1 MYWNNNNHQMMQQG
15 TSNSQP
21 KQDVFAD
28 WNRDIYTQPPRFI
41 QQSSN
46 PYNSKC
52 HSQNHSQNNYG
63 YVMENLNRRPVTA
76 RGFVGVGPV
85 QPDNYE
91 PKPDMLPIKFVP
103 VEPKVIKQKPPS
115 PVKPELSKSRRKKDR
130 QKRSKA
136 KKLAEQ
142 EKVLDPAKVFVA
154 HEDFW
159 GSDTPAEPS
168 TSTEEPQKSD
178 DSWADVERVSTD
190 SPDSPNFEDTKEA
203 VSSPEASHENWTSP
217 EKSTESEDQFVANT
231 SIDSDVVRTYHALV
245 TYPPYNPQPEEPEQE
260 YRVLEPRGTFPGAVF
275 PILPKKVPDPKEV
288 EAPEPKEPESKLV
301 ESFGNLHIQDT
312 PSTSNPPKA
321 QIEPQPIYL
330 PPRKEQPEPKRGPWY
345 PWTTPEPI
353 RYNLL
358 PPAGPGSLWDLEGCV
373 ARDNRKP
380 VVARKQKP
388 VDPVLFAKLRH
399 QEEQRNVFTPYYG
412 EKKDGFKCQKCPKNY
427 RFSDCISFAAMSHTW
442 TSNWDKDLPVLP
454 RANGLVIPLPD
465 GYPDEDTVFAYY
477 RVLVEKENKYILIAC
492 HVNLHGY
499 HRGDLRFLEVNTR
512 TELEGFPGTN
522 VIGNL
527 FPGDIVAVTELARNS
542 EARFMKLGEKVS
554 EVSQESTCYW
564 MVSRMQLFPR
574 YQTRPVTF
582 TFLKNRM
589 AVVKGDDEPMRVTV
603 EEWKN
608 VASDKIFIGVCF
620 KPEKLEYNFT
630 EDYGKNKK
638 NMVTSK
644 VARISSYP
652 NAFGTIYGYKECT
665 DQNEHFDVGINAFS
679 NPELTMEQRNKVVE
693 TCSLMGFSAANT
705 IFNGRFDCRAFHMM
719 DISKSNLTIKFRID
733 NPPAQPSL
741 GLWNSG
747 NRIVIG
753 GPEGD
758 VNASIETVIQ
768 ETEDSLRI
776 TARLSRDIP
785 KYLDFRH
792 GEYIV
797 SQREITDHYFL
808 YDGYFQDLEQGS
820 NGRRIIETLYG
831 GPPLELIT
839 DPRGFHQQYYF
850 PSVPE
855 MLALN
860 QYQNE
865 YVQMLLDGNPLII
878 GSSPFGCGKSMTI
891 ITAALE
897 IYKRNCA
904 IDELVNQRQQLL
916 ITQSNYASVN
926 LIEIAKRICSSGDMS
941 LTNLKFVRFVTEKNW
956 NELPDN
962 CRTEYDMPYIMNRIF
977 CEWGSGRIDE
987 NDRRLKRLQKCH
999 FNHML
1004 AYILK
1009 NHLLEPHELGGG
1021 GRKTYDRLGEFKT
1034 PFSLIITEAFFLLYQ
1049 PDLIMTT
1056 ADSSKNLLGVLKEVC
1071 TVQIDEASQLPEYTL
1086 LGLLKTFNRAN
1097 FGLIGDIHQLPP
1109 YCEETLSGKLKEFGI
1124 GNTMQRAIT
1133 GKLFPTST
1141 LRYVYRCH
1149 PKTTRMLSQL
1159 FYGGNLLSGV
1169 QENQRN
1175 QFMLRRSDFWVNPDF
1190 PFMIVNNDGA
1200 SYKMGTSVGNDSE
1213 KEFIGKMITN
1223 LLHHPKYPI
1232 KPRDIGV
1239 ISFYAAQTSVL
1250 TELLRGTGVKCG
1262 TVDAFQG
1269 TEREIIIVCCTNEYV
1284 SEFMQLPNRL
1294 NVAMS
1299 RAKQATIIIGNVEG
1313 MRKADYWRDIL
1324 QMVVENRNLVD
1335 VKSWKAP
1342 PTHVPHN
1349 VTAAQTARIYPNMK
1363 SKRSKIIVT
1372 PPVPFQKKNELVDT
1386 VPNPYFQAF
1395 QRWN

>member
-1 MYWNNNNHQMMQQG
+1 MDSGNG
-15 TSNSQP
+15 EDGAAAP
-21 KQDVFAD
+21 K
-28 WNRDIYTQPPRFI
+28 
-41 QQSSN
+41 
-46 PYNSKC
+46 K
-52 HSQNHSQNNYG
+52 
-63 YVMENLNRRPVTA
+63 
-76 RGFVGVGPV
+76 
-85 QPDNYE
+85 
-91 PKPDMLPIKFVP
+91 
-103 VEPKVIKQKPPS
+103 
-115 PVKPELSKSRRKKDR
+115 
-130 QKRSKA
+130 SKA
-136 KKLAEQ
+136 KPRGNPAAPTINSPESSPGVPVGNLAIKEESPSEVAPKAVDLEGASAPQSVQDPKAFPCPHPGCPKSFPSQRGLNLHSHRHKFEVELEPVEEQ
-142 EKVLDPAKVFVA
+142 EGTSEAAPILVRKEPVPEPEKVVEEEPAIPEEQREEIMIGQFPCTLPGCSSKPFNKRSNLMRHCRTQHGVKVQQAQKNVFV
-154 HEDFW
+154 
-159 GSDTPAEPS
+159 
-168 TSTEEPQKSD
+168 
-178 DSWADVERVSTD
+178 
-190 SPDSPNFEDTKEA
+190 
-203 VSSPEASHENWTSP
+203 
-217 EKSTESEDQFVANT
+217 EKAPGPV
-231 SIDSDVVRTYHALV
+231 
-245 TYPPYNPQPEEPEQE
+245 PEQ
-260 YRVLEPRGTFPGAVF
+260 VTQSGQ
-275 PILPKKVPDPKEV
+275 DPQ
-288 EAPEPKEPESKLV
+288 A
-301 ESFGNLHIQDT
+301 DT

-321 QIEPQPIYL
+321 QIELQPIYL

-388 VDPVLFAKLRH
+388 VDPVLFARLRH

-454 RANGLVIPLPD
+454 RANCLVIPLPD

-542 EARFMKLGEKVS
+542 EARFMKLEEKVS

-574 YQTRPVTF
+574 SQTRPVTF
-582 TFLKNRM
+582 TFLNNRM

-603 EEWKN
+603 EEWKS
-608 VASDKIFIGVCF
+608 VATDKIFIGVCF

-679 NPELTMEQRNKVVE
+679 TPDLTIEQRNKVVE

-705 IFNGRFDCRAFHMM
+705 ISNGRFDCRAFRMM

-758 VNASIETVIQ
+758 VNASIKTVIQ

-776 TARLSRDIP
+776 TARLSTDIP
-785 KYLDFRH
+785 KHLDFRH

-820 NGRRIIETLYG
+820 NGRKIIETLYG

-850 PSVPE
+850 PNVPE

-897 IYKRNCA
+897 IYKRNCE

-941 LTNLKFVRFVTEKNW
+941 LTNLKFVRFVTEENW

-962 CRTEYDMPYIMNRIF
+962 CRTEYDMPYIMDRIF

-987 NDRRLKRLQKCH
+987 NDRRLRRLQKCH

-1034 PFSLIITEAFFLLYQ
+1034 PFSLVITEAFFLLYQ

-1071 TVQIDEASQLPEYTL
+1071 TVQIDEASQLPEYIL

-1109 YCEETLSGKLKEFGI
+1109 YCEETLSGKMKEFGI
-1124 GNTMQRAIT
+1124 GNTMERAIT

-1159 FYGGNLLSGV
+1159 FYGSNLLSGV

-1223 LLHHPKYPI
+1223 LLHHPKYPV

-1299 RAKQATIIIGNVEG
+1299 RAKQATIIVGNVGG
-1313 MRKADYWRDIL
+1313 MRNADYWRDIV
-1324 QMVVENRNLVD
+1324 QKVVENRNLVD
-1335 VKSWKAP
+1335 VWPKTGCEKLPIIQTSYVYVVLDSHIQFQDRLLHHKYYYKEDEKVGELKKRVMDDFNVRFVE
-1342 PTHVPHN
+1342 TFVKLVNYQTNFRLQENRLIRHVTDPG
-1349 VTAAQTARIYPNMK
+1349 TLIILDRLRRDGTYRGSPLYPDPADNQ
-1363 SKRSKIIVT
+1363 I
-1372 PPVPFQKKNELVDT
+1372 
-1386 VPNPYFQAF
+1386 
-1395 QRWN
+1395 